1 VKAIPSRSG
10 VKLFAGYNMRCQSER
25 HTKNNNKGDSVGSV
39 SIGYKIPVAVTWA
52 FWDGWGDNSSHDN
65 GNPNLF

>member
-1 VKAIPSRSG
+1 
-10 VKLFAGYNMRCQSER
+10 MRCQSER